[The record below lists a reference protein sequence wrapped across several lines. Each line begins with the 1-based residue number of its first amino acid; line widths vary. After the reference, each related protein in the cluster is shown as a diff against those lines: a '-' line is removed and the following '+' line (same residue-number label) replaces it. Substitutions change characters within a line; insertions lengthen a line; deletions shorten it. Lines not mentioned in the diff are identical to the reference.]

1 MTLALNQKKIR
12 VKGIKPT
19 TVQRELIDAIHSGKY
34 KYICAAW
41 SRQIGKSVTMQIM
54 CIEWLLNKKE
64 EIIYF
69 TPTYNLAKNFYS
81 KLVKMLPSEVVA
93 KSNSSDLVIESVT
106 GSKLRF
112 FSGEA
117 AQTARGSNCTRLI
130 VDEAAYIKEEIDGQ
144 SFWYNIVVPLLKARG
159 KTAILISTP
168 FGKQGFFYEL
178 CMRGLKGDAGYYYT
192 NHSIYDDDLI
202 TTEEIDEL
210 KKNYPPL
217 AWKCE
222 FECQFL
228 SNALSVFP
236 DYEDRFIED
245 FKFQKTNLYCGID
258 LSTVGTD
265 NTVVTFVNDK
275 QQVIQFVI
283 EGTLEEKYA
292 KIANLVNKYNPRGGY
307 VESNSIG
314 VVMFEEIQKK
324 LRNKHRLSLYATTN
338 QTKKDYISLISVAIS
353 NKEITFDASNKQ
365 LYAELGT
372 FSYKLTKNGL
382 ITYAAIEPNK
392 DDCVISLGLAMAAKE
407 NFANPVTAKNFGFI
421 DVDLKGYNLR

>member
-1 MTLALNQKKIR
+1 MAKTVKI
-12 VKGIKPT
+12 KGIKPT
-19 TVQRELIDAIHSGKY
+19 KIQKELINVIRSGEY

-41 SRQIGKSVTMQIM
+41 SRQIGKSVTMQLM
-54 CIEWLLNKKE
+54 CIEWLLNKNE

-69 TPTYNLAKNFYS
+69 TPTYNLAKNFYG
-81 KLVKMLPSEVVA
+81 KLTKMLPNEIIE
-93 KSNSSDLVIESVT
+93 KSNSSDLVIETIT

-178 CMRGLKGDAGYYYT
+178 CMRGLKGEEGYFYT
-192 NHSIYDDDLI
+192 NHPIYDDELI
-202 TTEEIDEL
+202 SKEDIEEL

-236 DYEDRFIED
+236 NYEDRFIED
-245 FKFQKTNLYCGID
+245 FKFNKSKVYCGID
-258 LSTVGTD
+258 LSSVGTD
-265 NTVVTFVNDK
+265 NTVVTFVNEE
-275 QQVIQFVI
+275 QQVVQYIVSG
-283 EGTLEEKYA
+283 ELEEKYL
-292 KIANLVNKYNPRGGY
+292 KIAQLINKYNPMGGY
-307 VESNSIG
+307 IESNSIG
-314 VVMFEEIQKK
+314 VVMYEEIKKK
-324 LRNKHRLSLYATTN
+324 LKHKNRLSLFTTTN
-338 QTKKDYISLISVAIS
+338 QSKKDYVSLISVAIA
-353 NKEITFDASNKQ
+353 NKAITFDKSNKT
-365 LYAELGT
+365 LFAELGT

-382 ITYAAIEPNK
+382 ITYAATASNH
-392 DDCVISLGLAMAAKE
+392 DDTVISLGLALMAKKDFSNAMTSS
-407 NFANPVTAKNFGFI
+407 NFAFVDI
-421 DVDLKGYNLR
+421 DLTKYNLI

>member
-1 MTLALNQKKIR
+1 MQTVKI
-12 VKGIKPT
+12 KGIKPT
-19 TVQRELIDAIHSGKY
+19 TVQRELISAIRSGKY

-41 SRQIGKSVTMQIM
+41 SRQIGKSVTMQLM
-54 CIEWLLNKKE
+54 CLEWLLNKKE

-69 TPTYNLAKNFYS
+69 TPTYNLAKNFYG
-81 KLVKMLPSEVVA
+81 KIVKMLPQGLLA

-130 VDEAAYIKEEIDGQ
+130 IDEAAYIKEEIDGQ

-178 CMRGLKGDAGYYYT
+178 CMKGLRGEKNYYYT

-202 TTEEIDEL
+202 TKEEIEEL

-236 DYEDRFIED
+236 DYEDCFVEN
-245 FKFQKTNLYCGID
+245 FKFNTNSNIYCGID
-258 LSTVGTD
+258 LSTVGSD
-265 NTVVTFVNDK
+265 NTVVTFVNQS
-275 QQVIQFVI
+275 QQVVQYII
-283 EGTLEEKYA
+283 EGTLEDKYA
-292 KIANLVNKYNPRGGY
+292 KIAALINKYRPKGGY
-307 VESNSIG
+307 IESNSIG
-314 VVMFEEIQKK
+314 VVMYEEIRKMLK
-324 LRNKHRLSLYATTN
+324 NKHCISLYTTTN
-338 QTKKDYISLISVAIS
+338 QSKKDYISLISVAIT
-353 NKEITFDASNKQ
+353 NREITFDKENKV
-365 LYAELGT
+365 LYSEMGT
-372 FSYKLTKNGL
+372 FTYKLTKNGL
-382 ITYAAIEPNK
+382 ITYAAQVPNH
-392 DDCVISLGLAMAAKE
+392 DDTVISLGLALAAKE
-407 NFANPVTAKNFGFI
+407 SFANPITMKNYGFVGI
-421 DVDLKGYNLR
+421 DLKSYDLR

>member
-1 MTLALNQKKIR
+1 MQRVKI
-12 VKGIKPT
+12 KGIKPT
-19 TVQRELIDAIHSGKY
+19 TVQRELISAIRSGKY

-41 SRQIGKSVTMQIM
+41 SRQIGKSVTMQLM
-54 CIEWLLNKKE
+54 CIEWLLNKRE

-69 TPTYNLAKNFYS
+69 TPTYNLAKNFFG
-81 KLVKMLPSEVVA
+81 KIIKMLPQGLVA
-93 KSNSSDLVIESVT
+93 KSNSSDLVIETIT

-130 VDEAAYIKEEIDGQ
+130 IDEAAYIKEEIDGQ

-178 CMRGLKGDAGYYYT
+178 CMRGLKGEPNYYYT

-202 TTEEIDEL
+202 TKEEIEEL

-236 DYEDRFIED
+236 DYEDCFVDD
-245 FKFQKTNLYCGID
+245 FKFNRNSNIYCGVD
-258 LSTVGTD
+258 LSTVGSD
-265 NTVVTFVNDK
+265 NTVVTFVNQQ
-275 QQVIQFVI
+275 QQVIQYII

-292 KIANLVNKYNPRGGY
+292 KIASLINKYRPKGGY

-314 VVMFEEIQKK
+314 VVMYEEIRKMLK
-324 LRNKHRLSLYATTN
+324 NKHCISLYATTN
-338 QTKKDYISLISVAIS
+338 QSKKDYISLISVAIT
-353 NKEITFDASNKQ
+353 NREITFDKENKT
-365 LYAELGT
+365 LYSEMGT
-372 FSYKLTKNGL
+372 FTYKLTKNGL
-382 ITYAAIEPNK
+382 ITYAAQAPNH
-392 DDCVISLGLAMAAKE
+392 DDTVISLGLALAAKE
-407 NFANPVTAKNFGFI
+407 SFANPITTKNFGFI
-421 DVDLKGYNLR
+421 DVDLKSYDLR

>member
-1 MTLALNQKKIR
+1 MQRVKI
-12 VKGIKPT
+12 KGIKPT
-19 TVQRELIDAIHSGKY
+19 TVQRELISAIRSGKY

-41 SRQIGKSVTMQIM
+41 SRQIGKSVTMQLM

-69 TPTYNLAKNFYS
+69 TPTYNLAKNFFG
-81 KLVKMLPSEVVA
+81 KIIKMLPQGLVV
-93 KSNSSDLVIESVT
+93 KSNSSDLVIETIT

-130 VDEAAYIKEEIDGQ
+130 IDEAAYIKEEIDGQ

-178 CMRGLKGDAGYYYT
+178 CMRGLRGDNGYYYT

-202 TTEEIDEL
+202 TKEEIEEL

-236 DYEDRFIED
+236 DYEDCFVDD
-245 FKFQKTNLYCGID
+245 FKFNRNSNIYCGVD
-258 LSTVGTD
+258 LSTVGSD
-265 NTVVTFVNDK
+265 NTVVTFVN
-275 QQVIQFVI
+275 QQQQAIQYII

-292 KIANLVNKYNPRGGY
+292 KIASLINKYRPKGGY
-307 VESNSIG
+307 IESNSIG
-314 VVMFEEIQKK
+314 VVMYEEIRKMLK
-324 LRNKHRLSLYATTN
+324 NKHCISLYATTN
-338 QTKKDYISLISVAIS
+338 QSKKDYISLISVAIT
-353 NKEITFDASNKQ
+353 NREITFDKGNKT
-365 LYAELGT
+365 LYSEMGT
-372 FSYKLTKNGL
+372 FTYKLTKNGL
-382 ITYAAIEPNK
+382 ITYAAQEPNH
-392 DDCVISLGLAMAAKE
+392 DDTVISLGLALAAKE
-407 NFANPVTAKNFGFI
+407 SFANPITTKNFGFL
-421 DVDLKGYNLR
+421 DVDLKSYDLR

>member
-1 MTLALNQKKIR
+1 MQRVKI
-12 VKGIKPT
+12 KGIKPT
-19 TVQRELIDAIHSGKY
+19 TVQRELISAIRSGKY

-41 SRQIGKSVTMQIM
+41 SRQIGKSVTMQLM
-54 CIEWLLNKKE
+54 CIEWLLNKRE

-69 TPTYNLAKNFYS
+69 TPTYNLAKNFFG
-81 KLVKMLPSEVVA
+81 KIIKMLPQGLVA
-93 KSNSSDLVIESVT
+93 KSNSSDLVIETIT

-130 VDEAAYIKEEIDGQ
+130 IDEAAYIKEEIDGQ

-178 CMRGLKGDAGYYYT
+178 CMRGLKGDNGYYYT

-202 TTEEIDEL
+202 TKEEIEEL

-236 DYEDRFIED
+236 DYEDCFVDD
-245 FKFQKTNLYCGID
+245 FKFNRNSNIYCGVD
-258 LSTVGTD
+258 LSTVGSD
-265 NTVVTFVNDK
+265 NTVVTFVNQQ
-275 QQVIQFVI
+275 QQVIQYII

-292 KIANLVNKYNPRGGY
+292 KIASLINKYRPKGGY

-314 VVMFEEIQKK
+314 VVMYEEIRKMLK
-324 LRNKHRLSLYATTN
+324 NKHCISLYATTN
-338 QTKKDYISLISVAIS
+338 QSKKDYISLISVAIT
-353 NKEITFDASNKQ
+353 NREITFDKENKT
-365 LYAELGT
+365 LYSEMGT
-372 FSYKLTKNGL
+372 FTYKLTKNGL
-382 ITYAAIEPNK
+382 ITYAAQAPNH
-392 DDCVISLGLAMAAKE
+392 DDTVISLGLALAAKE
-407 NFANPVTAKNFGFI
+407 SFANPITTKNFGFI
-421 DVDLKGYNLR
+421 DVDLKSYDLR

>member
-1 MTLALNQKKIR
+1 MQR
-12 VKGIKPT
+12 VKIEGIKPT
-19 TVQRELIDAIHSGKY
+19 TVQRELISAIRSGKY

-54 CIEWLLNKKE
+54 CIEWLLNKRE

-69 TPTYNLAKNFYS
+69 TPTYNLAKNFYG

-130 VDEAAYIKEEIDGQ
+130 IDEAAYIKEEIDGQ

-178 CMRGLKGDAGYYYT
+178 CMRGLKGENGYYYT

-202 TTEEIDEL
+202 TKEEIEEL

-228 SNALSVFP
+228 SSALSVFP
-236 DYEDRFIED
+236 DYEDCFVDD
-245 FKFQKTNLYCGID
+245 FKFNRNSNIYCGVD
-258 LSTVGTD
+258 LSTVGSD
-265 NTVVTFVNDK
+265 NTVVTFVN
-275 QQVIQFVI
+275 QQQQAIQYII

-292 KIANLVNKYNPRGGY
+292 KIASLINKYRPKGGY
-307 VESNSIG
+307 IESNSIG
-314 VVMFEEIQKK
+314 VVMYEEIRKMLK
-324 LRNKHRLSLYATTN
+324 NKHCISLYATTN
-338 QTKKDYISLISVAIS
+338 LSKKDYISLISVAIT
-353 NKEITFDASNKQ
+353 NREITFDKENKT
-365 LYAELGT
+365 LYSEMGT
-372 FSYKLTKNGL
+372 FTYKLTKNGL
-382 ITYAAIEPNK
+382 ITYAAQAPNH
-392 DDCVISLGLAMAAKE
+392 DDTVISLGLALAAKE
-407 NFANPVTAKNFGFI
+407 SFANPITIKNFGFI
-421 DVDLKGYNLR
+421 DVDLKSYDLR